1 MVMFRKRRSQSNRRE
16 DTTTTLEISC
26 RKLFTCWSVIT
37 NFILLSN
44 KCKLCNRFRISVSPM
59 FCNVC
64 VTGETLL
71 GKVRKI
77 PNFSSNS
84 RASTGLSEVCWTR
97 TTVGGPNNL
106 GGSIIHCLVHQASQQ
121 TNMPLS
127 RIPWALSAII
137 HRTTRCAPDCP
148 VSQRSNGSL
157 RTNGRLQKSTVAN
170 NAVQKSEATELFGV
184 APDCRVQQKDKE
196 LQRST
201 APNPNGCAD
210 VARTG

>member
-1 MVMFRKRRSQSNRRE
+1 V
-16 DTTTTLEISC
+16 
-26 RKLFTCWSVIT
+26 FTYWSVIT

-84 RASTGLSEVCWTR
+84 GASTGLSEVRWTR

-106 GGSIIHCLVHQASQQ
+106 GGSVTAGIGAKPFPADIMRH
-121 TNMPLS
+121 
-127 RIPWALSAII
+127 
-137 HRTTRCAPDCP
+137 
-148 VSQRSNGSL
+148 
-157 RTNGRLQKSTVAN
+157 LQKDFLKTYLERFLPFLPLI
-170 NAVQKSEATELFGV
+170 SEE
-184 APDCRVQQKDKE
+184 
-196 LQRST
+196 SI
-201 APNPNGCAD
+201 
-210 VARTG
+210 